1 MAEKSSPVTAL
12 NATDS
17 GYELPTGTGSI
28 NHGFMEEDK
37 VVGYRIT
44 QKIDVRL
51 VPMLCA
57 LYLTAYLD
65 RTNIGNAKLLNLDT
79 ELKMPSNGYNTAV
92 WVFYLTF
99 VLMEVPSNMLM
110 THSKIPPNW
119 VSNPSLCSS
128 LRTPTLRGR
137 EIMFFLVTAFG
148 S

>member
-1 MAEKSSPVTAL
+1 MTEKSSPVTAL
-12 NATDS
+12 KATDS
-17 GYELPTGTGSI
+17 GSKIPIETGSI
-28 NHGFMEEDK
+28 NHGSIEEDK
-37 VVGYRIT
+37 VVGSRIT
-44 QKIDVRL
+44 RKVDMRL

-65 RTNIGNAKLLNLDT
+65 RTNIGNAKLLNLET

-119 VSNPSLCSS
+119 VRNLSAP
-128 LRTPTLRGR
+128 
-137 EIMFFLVTAFG
+137 
-148 S
+148 